1 MKNCVIYCTVPNEFN
16 ANLIATTLV
25 EDNLAACVNIIP
37 SVTSIYKWEGI
48 VQTDNELLMIIKT
61 QEDKFS
67 EIETKIKEL
76 HENTLPEIIALP
88 ITQGSQEYQNWIV
101 KETTEAR

>member
-37 SVTSIYKWEGI
+37 AIPSIYKWEDI
-48 VQTDNELLMIIKT
+48 TQNDSELLLMIKT
-61 QEDKFS
+61 QEEKFKQV
-67 EIETKIKEL
+67 EEKIKEL
-76 HENTLPEIIALP
+76 HENTLPEIIAVP
-88 ITQGSQEYQNWIV
+88 IVQGSEEYQNWIV
-101 KETTEAR
+101 KETSEVR

>member
-37 SVTSIYKWEGI
+37 SVTSVYKWEGI
-48 VQTDNELLMIIKT
+48 VQTDSELLMIIKT
-61 QEDKFS
+61 QEDKFAD
-67 EIETKIKEL
+67 IEAKIKEL
-76 HENTLPEIIALP
+76 HENTLLKIIALP
-88 ITQGSQEYQNWIV
+88 ITNGSAEYQNWIV
-101 KETTEAR
+101 KETSEA

>member
-37 SVTSIYKWEGI
+37 SITSIYKWEDI
-48 VQTDNELLMIIKT
+48 TQNDTELLLMIKT
-61 QEDKFS
+61 QEEKFK
-67 EIETKIKEL
+67 EVEQKIKEL
-76 HENTLPEIIALP
+76 HENTLPEIIAVP
-88 ITQGSQEYQNWIV
+88 IVHGSEEYQSWIV
-101 KETTEAR
+101 KGTS